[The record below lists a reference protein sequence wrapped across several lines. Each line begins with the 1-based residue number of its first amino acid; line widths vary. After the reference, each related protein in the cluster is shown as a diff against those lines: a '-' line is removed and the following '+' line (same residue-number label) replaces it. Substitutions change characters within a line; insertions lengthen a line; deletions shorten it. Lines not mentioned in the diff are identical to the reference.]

1 MALGSMVFRG
11 WLGHE
16 DGALM
21 NKINLLK
28 WYKKTYLQN
37 WSGSTDVENKLTV
50 IGKKGD
56 WDLEIA
62 IDIHTSLY
70 I

>member
-1 MALGSMVFRG
+1 MALGSMIFRG

-37 WSGSTDVENKLTV
+37 GSWVTDVQNKFTV
-50 IGKKGD
+50 FGKKGD

-62 IDIHTSLY
+62 IDIHTLLY